1 MDRHSQIDVADPQ
14 PLNEYFEKL
23 KMQNTNWNLAILLAL
38 TGLCSLL
45 NAQYNP
51 VEQWPTWRGGNQR
64 HGSTMAHV
72 TPSATPVW
80 IYQAAAPLRAAWSTA
95 AGKVYEQLL
104 LENRLNY
111 DSAIHPIVVDGKIYF
126 GSSVDHQLQCRDLA
140 SGKVLWSMFVDAPI
154 RLAPSY
160 SDGKIYLGSDDGC
173 VYCVDAGNGQL
184 IWKLRAGP
192 TDDRLIA
199 RGEMISRWPVRTG
212 VLVDQGLAYFG
223 AGIFP
228 HERVLLYCVDAGTG
242 AAVWVQDHLSELDAG
257 RTGISPQGYLL
268 ANDQQLFVPS
278 GRSLPIAVDKSNG
291 ELLHSRSHS
300 WRSTAGGVVGGY
312 RALLTQG
319 QMIASGDHN
328 WLAMDQGTGDVGY
341 GWFEGGEF
349 IVQGENAFSVT
360 GKELIKMRL
369 TEYAVNSRKRQEL
382 KMKLRDASRSAIPLT
397 EKAKQKL
404 QEQLQEIQNQIDQIA
419 DIGVDW
425 RSACD
430 SRSALLA
437 TADFVF
443 VGGKGHVTGYSHQ
456 SGQIQWKA
464 EIPGEVTGL
473 VAVQD
478 YLMVSND
485 LGQIHVFGSANDTS
499 SSQPIEA
506 ASQQAATGSS
516 DDLYAKAAERI
527 IQSTGIHRG
536 FCLVLDNQQ
545 GRLAEELAKRTSL
558 KIYAVDRSLDSVS
571 AARQRL
577 LASGLYGH
585 RISVHHLEADL
596 PYSNYFADLIVSD
609 AYVSSGRLPNY
620 DSLARHLKPVGGK
633 IALPLMPPPND
644 SSVDTERIQSA
655 EHWLSELGLSHESS
669 VENVSDVLVLK
680 RGPLPGAGSWSHLY
694 GTPANTAIGNET
706 RVKSEL
712 GVLWYGDPGPGEM
725 VNRHDGA
732 VGPLA
737 TGGRLFVQGD
747 TSISAYDAYNGT
759 LLWKQDNPKAVRTG
773 VFQNQNPGN
782 LAATEDRL
790 FHFIQDECFEL
801 DAATGQIVR
810 IHQLPPSKQDG
821 HHQWGYMALAEGYLV
836 GTATVREEVDEKL
849 RRRGRAT
856 VDSTDMLFA
865 IELGSGIHAWE
876 YQGENISHHTVAI
889 GPGKV
894 FFIDSSISSQQREE
908 ILAQDKSQIALLEG
922 EEKELA
928 ERRAKKADIRRAVA
942 LELKS
947 GAQLW
952 ANPVDVTDCS
962 DIGIGGGKLTL
973 MYHNDTLILG
983 GANANG
989 HFWEQFVSGSFSR
1002 RRLVALSADQG
1013 YQKWAKDANYKGR
1026 PIVVG
1031 DKVLAEPWSFN
1042 LQTGDQLT
1050 REHPTTGQKVPWS
1063 LMRTGHHC
1071 GILTG
1076 CESGLLMF
1084 RSGDTAFYDLEADS
1098 GTNHFSGHRLGCWI
1112 NAIPANGLVMIPE
1125 ASAGCVCQFSIAS
1138 TIVLEPRPQQYR
1150 WTIHSAVGSLTPV
1163 QSMAINLGA
1172 PGDRRDGNGRIWLS
1186 YPRRAAYKETSLGV
1200 DLNLQQVLSET
1211 GRFRSVTESQVT
1223 QSNGIL
1229 PWVASSW
1236 VEGLKQVTIPLLGI
1250 DDQPAQYLVKLIV
1263 SGTETENSAS
1273 AASKE
1278 THGCQLSVL
1287 ANGQLSGGEISIPT
1301 SPDNNPAATEVALG
1315 PFSVKDNLTI
1325 EFQVQHSGFRLHGIE
1340 VTRTDN

>member
-1 MDRHSQIDVADPQ
+1 
-14 PLNEYFEKL
+14 
-23 KMQNTNWNLAILLAL
+23 
-38 TGLCSLL
+38 
-45 NAQYNP
+45 
-51 VEQWPTWRGGNQR
+51 
-64 HGSTMAHV
+64 
-72 TPSATPVW
+72 
-80 IYQAAAPLRAAWSTA
+80 
-95 AGKVYEQLL
+95 
-104 LENRLNY
+104 
-111 DSAIHPIVVDGKIYF
+111 
-126 GSSVDHQLQCRDLA
+126 
-140 SGKVLWSMFVDAPI
+140 
-154 RLAPSY
+154 
-160 SDGKIYLGSDDGC
+160 
-173 VYCVDAGNGQL
+173 
-184 IWKLRAGP
+184 
-192 TDDRLIA
+192 
-199 RGEMISRWPVRTG
+199 
-212 VLVDQGLAYFG
+212 
-223 AGIFP
+223 
-228 HERVLLYCVDAGTG
+228 
-242 AAVWVQDHLSELDAG
+242 
-257 RTGISPQGYLL
+257 
-268 ANDQQLFVPS
+268 VPS
-278 GRSLPIAVDKSNG
+278 GRSLPIAVSKQNG
-291 ELLHSRSHS
+291 ELMHSRTHS

-312 RALLTQG
+312 RALLVQG

-328 WLAMDQGTGDVGY
+328 WLAMDQGTGEVGY
-341 GWFEGGEF
+341 GWFEGGEL

-369 TEYAVNSRKRQEL
+369 SEYAVNSRKRQEL
-382 KMKLRDASRSAIPLT
+382 KLKLRDASRSAIPLT
-397 EKAKQKL
+397 DKAKQKL

-419 DIGVDW
+419 DVGVDW
-425 RSACD
+425 RTACD

-437 TADFVF
+437 TSDMVF

-456 SGQIQWKA
+456 TGQMQWKVD
-464 EIPGEVTGL
+464 IPGEVTGL
-473 VAVQD
+473 VAVQG
-478 YLMVSND
+478 YLLASND
-485 LGQIHVFGSANDTS
+485 QGQIFVFGSTNDPTTR
-499 SSQPIEA
+499 QPSNSVA
-506 ASQQAATGSS
+506 QQDRAGSADVN
-516 DDLYAKAAERI
+516 DDIYAQAAERI
-527 IQSTGIHRG
+527 IQSTGIQRG

-545 GRLAEELAKRTSL
+545 GRLAQELAKRTNL
-558 KIYAVDRSLDSVS
+558 KIYAVDRSAESVAS
-571 AARQRL
+571 ARQRL

-585 RISVHHLEADL
+585 RIAVHHVESAL

-609 AYVSSGRLPNY
+609 AHVSGGPLPNY
-620 DSLARHLKPVGGK
+620 ESLARHLKPVGGK
-633 IALPLMPPPND
+633 IALPFISLASDD
-644 SSVDTERIQSA
+644 SSVKSQRLQSA
-655 EHWLSELGLSHESS
+655 QRWLSELGLTSESN
-669 VENVSDVLVLK
+669 VENVSDVLLLK

-747 TSISAYDAYNGT
+747 ISISAYDAYNGT
-759 LLWKQDNPKAVRTG
+759 FLWKQENPKAIRTG

-801 DAATGQIVR
+801 DAASGQIVR
-810 IHQLPPSKQDG
+810 IHNLPPSKQDG
-821 HHQWGYMALAEGYLV
+821 QHQWGYMAIAEGHLI

-849 RRRGRAT
+849 RRRGRST
-856 VDSTDMLFA
+856 IDSTDMLFA

-876 YQGENISHHTVAI
+876 YQGANISHHTVAL

-942 LELKS
+942 LDLKS
-947 GAQLW
+947 GAELW
-952 ANPVDVTDCS
+952 GNPVDVTDCS

-973 MYHNDTLILG
+973 MYHDGTLILG

-989 HFWEQFVSGSFSR
+989 HFWEQFVTGTFSR

-1026 PIVVG
+1026 PIVIG

-1050 REHPTTGQKVPWS
+1050 RVHPTTGQKVPWS

-1084 RSGDTAFYDLEADS
+1084 RSGDTAFYDLESDS

-1172 PGDRRDGNGRIWLS
+1172 PGDRRDASGKFWLS

-1200 DLNLQQVLSET
+1200 DLNLQQVLSES
-1211 GRFRSVTESQVT
+1211 GRFKSITESLVAPSRDVLQ
-1223 QSNGIL
+1223 
-1229 PWVASSW
+1229 WVASSW
-1236 VEGLKQVTIPLLGI
+1236 VEGLQQVTLPLLGPN
-1250 DDQPAQYLVKLIV
+1250 DQPAQYQIKLIL
-1263 SGTETENSAS
+1263 SGTTDQDTASAS
-1273 AASKE
+1273 VAPLNSSR
-1278 THGCQLSVL
+1278 LSIL
-1287 ANGQLSGGEISIPT
+1287 ANGQLSEGEILVPVSAE
-1301 SPDNNPAATEVALG
+1301 NNPATTILELG
-1315 PFSVKDNLTI
+1315 PYSVKDNLTLD
-1325 EFQVQHSGFRLHGIE
+1325 FQVQQGGFRLHGIE
-1340 VTRTDN
+1340 VSRLGD